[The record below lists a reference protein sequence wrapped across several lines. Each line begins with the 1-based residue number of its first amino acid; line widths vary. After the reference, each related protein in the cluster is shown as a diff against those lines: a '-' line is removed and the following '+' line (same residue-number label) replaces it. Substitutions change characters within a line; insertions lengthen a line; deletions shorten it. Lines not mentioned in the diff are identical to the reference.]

1 MRYFP
6 IFIDLEHGNSVVV
19 YGGTEDAARKVRL
32 LLKTGVTINIVAP
45 ELNAELAGLVR
56 TGKLTWIAASFS
68 PDQLADKP
76 RAVFATFDEDTNA
89 QVSRAA
95 QDGNIPVNVVDRADL
110 STFIIPAIVDRDPL
124 VVAIGT
130 EGAGPV
136 LAQGVRARIEAM
148 LPGAI
153 GGLLIRAA
161 ALRTTVA
168 NVIPADPARRAFWK
182 TYFFGA
188 PRDAYLAGDEHRFA
202 ETVEHQLVSPRES
215 TAAGRISLLE
225 VCEDPDL
232 VTLKVHRLLQ
242 DADIIIHDQAVVP
255 GVLEFAR
262 RDAIRHSVANSVW
275 SNGPAEFQQTAAALI
290 KKAAA
295 GLRVVRLYDA
305 GASALDSELVALNEL
320 NITSISIDHIRS
332 TPDERTWSPLID
344 GETVDG
350 TTPWRL
356 AS

>member
-6 IFIDLEHGNSVVV
+6 IFIDLDPGNAVVV
-19 YGGTEDAARKVRL
+19 YGGSEDAARKVRL
-32 LLKTGVTINIVAP
+32 LLKTGVAIDIVAP
-45 ELNAELAGLVR
+45 QLNAELAGLVR
-56 TGKLTWIAASFS
+56 SDRLTWIAASFS
-68 PDQLADKP
+68 PDQLAGKP
-76 RAVFATFDEDTNA
+76 RAVFAACDDDTNA
-89 QVSRAA
+89 QVSRVA
-95 QDGNIPVNVVDRADL
+95 QDAGIPVNVVDRAEL

-136 LAQGVRARIEAM
+136 LAQGVRARIESM
-148 LPGAI
+148 LPVSI
-153 GGLLIRAA
+153 GGLLARAV
-161 ALRTTVA
+161 ALRNTVA
-168 NVIPADPARRAFWK
+168 NIVPAGPARRAFWN

-202 ETVEHQLVSPRES
+202 DTVERQLASPDETS
-215 TAAGRISLLE
+215 AAGHISLLE
-225 VCEDPDL
+225 VCGDPEL
-232 VTLKVHRLLQ
+232 VTLKAHRLLQ
-242 DADIIIHDQAVVP
+242 DADAIIHDQAVAP

-275 SNGPAEFQQTAAALI
+275 SNGPAEFRQTAAAYI
-290 KKAAA
+290 KQARA
-295 GLRVVRLYDA
+295 GQRIVRLYDA
-305 GASALDSELVALNEL
+305 GTSALDCELAALNEL
-320 NITSISIDHIRS
+320 NITSIAIDLVRS
-332 TPDERTWSPLID
+332 APDERTWSPLFD